1 MRAPWQAVAMSS
13 APGVWPREE
22 PRPAKSKGERAV
34 WSALRNGLP
43 PGWYAWHS
51 LRIRD
56 KYGYLGEGDF
66 VLAHPTRG
74 LLVVEVKA
82 GRIEQRD
89 GRWFSNGIALDAA
102 PRDQAER
109 FLEKLRRR
117 LAEANCAPP
126 AWGAAV
132 CFPDTAFDRQPT
144 EDDLAGVVI
153 GASHL
158 PYLKEALPPV
168 IDRAL
173 PEAREPRGAWVE
185 QLHRLWGETW
195 VPSLSLGTRAR
206 ELAERRFEL
215 DPVQLAILE
224 SLLENERVL
233 VQGCAGSGKTLLAAE
248 AARRHAALGKKV
260 LVLCFTQPLR
270 KWLAARLGP
279 DGVEVQTVSGFAK
292 AIVDA
297 ADGPSAP
304 DDMTDSEY
312 WKEVLLRAGELC
324 DRRWDTVVVDEAQ
337 DLQEEAWLLVQEL
350 AEGRQLW
357 AFHDPGQS
365 FWADRHPPAQL
376 FGTTSKLPRGQR
388 CPPGVEAL
396 AHRFAGAAGDEKV
409 IADARTAGT
418 LAFVAAPSASSVAD
432 KVGEEIDRLLSSGLA
447 PGDIGIVSLRGRT
460 GRDAIFT
467 RERIGRHTFVG
478 ADHAEME
485 ERLVADS
492 FLRWKGLERPA
503 IVVTDLPDGDLSQL
517 VVRMYMALTRALV
530 CARLVG
536 TREQQARYGF

>member
-1 MRAPWQAVAMSS
+1 MSA

-22 PRPAKSKGERAV
+22 PRPAKSKGERTV
-34 WSALRNGLP
+34 WDALRVGLP
-43 PGWYAWHS
+43 AGWSAWHS

-74 LLVVEVKA
+74 LLVLEVKA

-89 GRWFSNGIALDAA
+89 GRWFSNGIALDEA

-126 AWGAAV
+126 AWGAAI

-168 IDRAL
+168 FERAL
-173 PEAREPRGAWVE
+173 PDAREPRGPWVE

-195 VPSLSLGTRAR
+195 VPSLSLGTRTR
-206 ELAERRFEL
+206 EIAERRFAL
-215 DPVQLAILE
+215 DPVQLGILDG
-224 SLLENERVL
+224 LLENERVL
-233 VQGCAGSGKTLLAAE
+233 VQGGAGSGKTLLAAE
-248 AARRHAALGKKV
+248 AARRHAVLGKRV
-260 LVLCFTQPLR
+260 LVLCFTQPLK
-270 KWLAARLGP
+270 KWLAARLEP
-279 DGVEVQTVSGFAK
+279 EGVDVHTVSGFAK
-292 AIVDA
+292 GIVDA
-297 ADGPSAP
+297 ADGASAP
-304 DDMTDSEY
+304 EDMTDSEY
-312 WKEVLLRAGELC
+312 WKDVLLRAGELC
-324 DRRWDTVVVDEAQ
+324 ERRWDTVIVDEAQ
-337 DLQEEAWLLVQEL
+337 DLQEEAWLLLQEL
-350 AEGRQLW
+350 TEARRLW

-365 FWADRHPPAQL
+365 FWPDRRPPAQL
-376 FGTTSKLPRGQR
+376 FGTTFKLPRGRR
-388 CPPGVEAL
+388 CPAGVEGLGA
-396 AHRFAGAAGDEKV
+396 RFVGAPADEAAIEEAK
-409 IADARTAGT
+409 AAGT
-418 LAFVAAPSASSVAD
+418 LAFVAAPSTTSVAD
-432 KVGEEIDRLLSSGLA
+432 KVGEEIDRLLSGGLV

-460 GRDAIFT
+460 SRDAIFT
-467 RERIGRHTFVG
+467 RKRIGRHAFVG
-478 ADHAEME
+478 ADHSEME
-485 ERLVADS
+485 EQLVADS

-503 IVVTDLPDGDLSQL
+503 IVVTDLPDGDLSNL
-517 VVRMYMALTRALV
+517 GIRMYVALTRALV

-536 TREQQARYGF
+536 TKEQQARCGL

>member
-1 MRAPWQAVAMSS
+1 
-13 APGVWPREE
+13 
-22 PRPAKSKGERAV
+22 
-34 WSALRNGLP
+34 
-43 PGWYAWHS
+43 
-51 LRIRD
+51 
-56 KYGYLGEGDF
+56 
-66 VLAHPTRG
+66 
-74 LLVVEVKA
+74 VKA

-89 GRWFSNGIALDAA
+89 GRWFSNEIPLDES

-117 LAEANCAPP
+117 LAGVNCAPP
-126 AWGAAV
+126 AWGAAA

-168 IDRAL
+168 IERAL
-173 PEAREPRGAWVE
+173 PPPREPRGAWVE

-215 DPVQLAILE
+215 DPVQLGILDG
-224 SLLENERVL
+224 LLENGRVL
-233 VQGCAGSGKTLLAAE
+233 VQGGAGSGKTLLAAE

-260 LVLCFTQPLR
+260 IVLCFTQPLR
-270 KWLAARLGP
+270 KWLAARLTP

-292 AIVDA
+292 ALVDA

-324 DRRWDTVVVDEAQ
+324 ERHWDTVVVDEAQ

-350 AEGRQLW
+350 ADGQRLW
-357 AFHDPGQS
+357 AFQDPGQS
-365 FWADRHPPAQL
+365 FWADRRPPTQL
-376 FGTTSKLPRGQR
+376 FSTSFKLPRGQR
-388 CPPGVEAL
+388 CPSGVEAL
-396 AHRFAGAAGDEKV
+396 AARFAGALADEKA
-409 IADARTAGT
+409 IEEAKASGT
-418 LAFVAAPSASSVAD
+418 LAFVSAPSSTSVAD

-447 PGDIGIVSLRGRT
+447 PGDIGVVSLRGRT

-467 RERIGRHTFVG
+467 RERIGRHAFVG
-478 ADHAEME
+478 ADHPEME
-485 ERLVADS
+485 DRLVADS
-492 FLRWKGLERPA
+492 FLRWKGLERA
-503 IVVTDLPDGDLSQL
+503 AVIITDLPAGDLSQL
-517 VVRMYMALTRALV
+517 GIRMYVALTRTLV

-536 TREQQARYGF
+536 TKEQQARYGF

>member
-1 MRAPWQAVAMSS
+1 MSA
-13 APGVWPREE
+13 APGIWPREE

-34 WSALRNGLP
+34 WSALRTGLP
-43 PGWYAWHS
+43 PGWHAWHS

-74 LLVVEVKA
+74 LLALEVK
-82 GRIEQRD
+82 GGLIEQRD
-89 GRWFSNGIALDAA
+89 GRWFSNGTPLDEA

-126 AWGAAV
+126 AWGAAI

-144 EDDLAGVVI
+144 EDDLASVVL

-158 PYLKEALPPV
+158 PYLKEALPQV
-168 IDRAL
+168 IERAL
-173 PEAREPRGAWVE
+173 PAAREPRGAWVE

-195 VPSLSLGTRAR
+195 VPSLSLGMRTRDI
-206 ELAERRFEL
+206 AEHRFEL
-215 DPVQLAILE
+215 DAVQLGILDG
-224 SLLENERVL
+224 LLENERVL
-233 VQGCAGSGKTLLAAE
+233 VQGGAGSGKTLLAAE
-248 AARRHAALGKKV
+248 AARRHAALGKQV

-270 KWLAARLGP
+270 KWLAARLDP
-279 DGVEVQTVSGFAK
+279 AGVEVHTVSGFAK
-292 AIVDA
+292 AIADD

-312 WKEVLLRAGELC
+312 WKEVLLRAGEVC
-324 DRRWDTVVVDEAQ
+324 EQRWDTIIVDEAQ

-350 AEGRQLW
+350 ADARRLW
-357 AFHDPGQS
+357 AFYDAGQS
-365 FWADRHPPAQL
+365 FWADRRPPAQL
-376 FGTTSKLPRGQR
+376 FGTTFKLPRGQR
-388 CPPGVEAL
+388 CPAGVETL
-396 AHRFAGAAGDEKV
+396 ATRFAGAAADEKV
-409 IADARTAGT
+409 ITEAKAAGT
-418 LAFVAAPSASSVAD
+418 LAFVSAPSATSVVD
-432 KVGEEIDRLLSSGLA
+432 KAGEEIDRLLSSGLA

-467 RERIGRHTFVG
+467 RERIGRHAFVG
-478 ADHAEME
+478 ADHPEME

-517 VVRMYMALTRALV
+517 GIRVYVALTRALV

>member
-1 MRAPWQAVAMSS
+1 
-13 APGVWPREE
+13 VWR
-22 PRPAKSKGERAV
+22 
-34 WSALRNGLP
+34 ALRAGLP
-43 PGWYAWHS
+43 AGWHAWHS

-56 KYGYLGEGDF
+56 KRGYLGEGDF

-74 LLVVEVKA
+74 LLALEVKA
-82 GRIEQRD
+82 GHIEQRD
-89 GRWFSNGIALDAA
+89 GRWFSNGIALDEA

-117 LAEANCAPP
+117 LGDASCAAP
-126 AWGAAV
+126 AWGTAV
-132 CFPDTAFDRQPT
+132 CFPDTAFERQPT
-144 EDDLAGVVI
+144 EDDLAGVVL
-153 GASHL
+153 GATHL
-158 PYLKEALPPV
+158 PYLKEALPGV
-168 IDRAL
+168 VERAL
-173 PEAREPRGAWVE
+173 PAAREPRGAWID
-185 QLHRLWGETW
+185 QLHRMWGETW

-206 ELAERRFEL
+206 EVAERRFAL
-215 DPVQLAILE
+215 DPVQLGILE
-224 SLLENERVL
+224 GLLENERVL
-233 VQGCAGSGKTLLAAE
+233 VQGGAGSGKTLLAAE

-260 LVLCFTQPLR
+260 LVLCFTQPLK
-270 KWLAARLGP
+270 KWLAARLEP

-292 AIVDA
+292 GVVDG

-312 WKEVLLRAGELC
+312 WKEVLLRAGEVC

-337 DLQEEAWLLVQEL
+337 DLPEEAWLLVQEL
-350 AEGRQLW
+350 ADGRRLW

-365 FWADRHPPAQL
+365 FWADRRPPAQL
-376 FGTTSKLPRGQR
+376 FGTTFKLPRGQR

-396 AHRFAGAAGDEKV
+396 ANRFVGAAPDEKAV
-409 IADARTAGT
+409 EEAKAAGT
-418 LAFVAAPSASSVAD
+418 LSFVTAPSATSVAD

-447 PGDIGIVSLRGRT
+447 PGDVGIVSLRGRT
-460 GRDAIFT
+460 GRAAIFT
-467 RERIGRHTFVG
+467 RERIGRHAFVG

-503 IVVTDLPDGDLSQL
+503 VVVADLPDGDLGQL
-517 VVRMYMALTRALV
+517 GIRMYVALTRSLV

-536 TREQQARYGF
+536 TREQLARCGC